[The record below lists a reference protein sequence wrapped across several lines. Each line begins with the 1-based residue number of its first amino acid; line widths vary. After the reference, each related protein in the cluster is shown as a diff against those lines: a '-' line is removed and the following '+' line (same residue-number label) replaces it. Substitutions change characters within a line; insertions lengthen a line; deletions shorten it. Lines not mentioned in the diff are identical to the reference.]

1 MRPGWIGAVVFI
13 WALALILGSIPVG
26 TNLFENETATESI
39 NTQLSFTEVWAEED
53 WGTLVNPLH
62 WSNYFSDLRDIMFLD
77 LPLFG
82 DEDSPWQILRWLI
95 LFPIVAT
102 VIFSLIIV
110 FIGILQ
116 RTI

>member
-1 MRPGWIGAVVFI
+1 MRPGWIGAIVFI
-13 WALALILGSIPVG
+13 WAIALILSSVPVG
-26 TNLFENETATESI
+26 ENLFEDEEATESI
-39 NTQLSFTEVWAEED
+39 DSQLSFTEVWAEED

-62 WSNYFSDLRDIMFLD
+62 WGTYFSDLRDMAFLR

-82 DEDSPWQILRWLI
+82 EDNSPFQIIRWMI
-95 LFPIVAT
+95 LAPIIAT

-116 RTI
+116 RNL